1 MENQQLNYLKT
12 MQIIFSA
19 LLTGQAL
26 AMIIFYVF
34 LSRPP
39 KDDYSM
45 DIVEIV
51 LPLVMIS
58 TTVLGYFLFNM
69 RRKTWV
75 EETNLDTKKGVYR
88 TASIV
93 KWAMF
98 EGTTLL
104 SLACYLIFS
113 KDLYLFVAIVFMAHF
128 TIHFPS
134 RERVVRELE
143 TDNIEG

>member
-1 MENQQLNYLKT
+1 M
-12 MQIIFSA
+12 
-19 LLTGQAL
+19 
-26 AMIIFYVF
+26 
-34 LSRPP
+34 
-39 KDDYSM
+39 
-45 DIVEIV
+45 
-51 LPLVMIS
+51 
-58 TTVLGYFLFNM
+58 LF
-69 RRKTWV
+69 RSV

-128 TIHFPS
+128 AIHFPS

-143 TDNIEG
+143 TDIID